1 MLYATIV
8 RRRIKRTFRDIN
20 QGNVQPMLDTLA
32 DPFVYVFH
40 GTHALGGRRTSKDAM
55 RLWWERVFRL
65 LPGIRFDVQEVVIN
79 GWPWNTRVAVRSLV
93 SGDLPNGELYSNTA
107 FQFMNVRWGRITRIE
122 TMEDTQILE
131 QALQVVA
138 ESGCVEALEP
148 PING

>member
-8 RRRIKRTFRDIN
+8 QRKIKRTFREIN

-65 LPGIRFDVQEVVIN
+65 TTWYSIRRSKGCDQ
-79 GWPWNTRVAVRSLV
+79 RVS
-93 SGDLPNGELYSNTA
+93 
-107 FQFMNVRWGRITRIE
+107 
-122 TMEDTQILE
+122 
-131 QALQVVA
+131 
-138 ESGCVEALEP
+138 VEYARCS
-148 PING
+148 

>member
-1 MLYATIV
+1 MLYAAIV
-8 RRRIKRTFRDIN
+8 QRKIKHTFREIN

-65 LPGIRFDVQEVVIN
+65 LPGIRFDVQEVVIS

-107 FQFMNVRWGRITRIE
+107 FQFMKLRWGRITRIE
-122 TMEDTQILE
+122 PWKTPKFLNRRFRWLLSLV
-131 QALQVVA
+131 ALKH
-138 ESGCVEALEP
+138 
-148 PING
+148 

>member
-8 RRRIKRTFRDIN
+8 QRKIKRTFREIN

-65 LPGIRFDVQEVVIN
+65 LPGIRFDVQEVVIS
-79 GWPWNTRVAVRSLV
+79 GCPWNMRVAVRSLV
-93 SGDLPNGELYSNTA
+93 SGDLPK
-107 FQFMNVRWGRITRIE
+107 WGVVQQHRIPIHE
-122 TMEDTQILE
+122 
-131 QALQVVA
+131 
-138 ESGCVEALEP
+138 VEVGTNHTDRNHGRHP
-148 PING
+148 TS

>member
-8 RRRIKRTFRDIN
+8 QRKIKHTFREIN

-93 SGDLPNGELYSNTA
+93 SGDLPK
-107 FQFMNVRWGRITRIE
+107 WGVVQQHRI
-122 TMEDTQILE
+122 
-131 QALQVVA
+131 
-138 ESGCVEALEP
+138 
-148 PING
+148 PIHEREVGTNHAHRNYGRHPNS